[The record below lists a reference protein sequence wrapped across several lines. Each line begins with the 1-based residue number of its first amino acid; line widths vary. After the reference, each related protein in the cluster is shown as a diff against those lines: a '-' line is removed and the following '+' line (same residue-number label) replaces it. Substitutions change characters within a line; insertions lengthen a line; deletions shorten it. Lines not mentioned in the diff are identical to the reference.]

1 MAYFDGKYEDI
12 EEYINSGRYRVV
24 GLDILEHPEN
34 IQVTNET
41 KDHMDYSFELYL
53 NYINRIKELS
63 LDHQLRFLR
72 TLKAAEIM
80 DNQKMEQENS
90 FLISLYMSMMGNNSI
105 DEMIE
110 FGKKEITPDDV
121 IEVHKLLLEGT
132 TSSKKEIK
140 GYRQENRSFVGS
152 VRNGV
157 RNIQYFPIRYD
168 EIEEAMN
175 RFLSYYNKSEA
186 NDTDIFIKPFII
198 HGLLAALQCFNDG
211 NTRLS
216 RLFQHI
222 KMWQL
227 TNEKLNM
234 ELPEPAIYISR
245 SYYPYRQ
252 EYREKIKNI
261 VVNTDTISWN
271 DWFNFNLNRLE
282 DQLFYIDNN
291 LEEFKKIL

>member
-1 MAYFDGKYEDI
+1 MAYFSDEYKEV
-12 EEYINSGRYRVV
+12 EEYINSGKYKVV
-24 GLDILEHPEN
+24 GLDILEHPES
-34 IQVTNET
+34 IQVTT
-41 KDHMDYSFELYL
+41 DTMDHIDYTFELYL
-53 NYINRIKELS
+53 NYLNRINGLPLEHK
-63 LDHQLRFLR
+63 LRFLR

-80 DNQKMEQENS
+80 DTQKMEQENS

-105 DEMIE
+105 DKMIG
-110 FGKKEITPDDV
+110 FDSKEITSDDM

-152 VRNGV
+152 FRNGV

-175 RFLSYYNKSEA
+175 RFLAYYNMQESKE
-186 NDTDIFIKPFII
+186 TDIFIKPFIL
-198 HGLLAALQCFNDG
+198 HGLLASLQCFNDG

-216 RLFQHI
+216 RLLQHI
-222 KMWQL
+222 KMWRL
-227 TNEKLNM
+227 TNEKLGIN
-234 ELPEPAIYISR
+234 LPEPAIYISR

-261 VVNTDTISWN
+261 VINTGTNSWN